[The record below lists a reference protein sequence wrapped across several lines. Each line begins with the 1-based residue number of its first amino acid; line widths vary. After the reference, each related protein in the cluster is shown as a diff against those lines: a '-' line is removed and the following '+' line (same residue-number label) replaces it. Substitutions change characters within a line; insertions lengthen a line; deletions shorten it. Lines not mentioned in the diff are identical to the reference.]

1 LDLSKD
7 DISEML
13 ALAKKQQEEQFG
25 GRELPTRHLE
35 EDDASKLITVQYAD
49 NWQENL
55 MLQAVKV
62 AREFSADAVK
72 YPKLLLADEMDTVIA
87 DNNNKVVNNGE
98 KPAQARFPLKVKFT
112 PWTKERF
119 LQCRKF
125 DLEYSKDW
133 DEELDEETAVFAKDN
148 DAKREQFTLSVFDKQ
163 GNRLEPKEKPAK
175 NRFPLLV
182 KMIPIGPAKKLKKVI
197 SYSPAGGWKEKV
209 SQIMKSFMEELNA
222 KWEEVGTAV
231 TDKTGKIVGQ
241 NDFPSEK
248 NFPITVNLMYV
259 GPKAAPTSKS
269 FQLEYIGDGWK
280 EIMKKRIAEFTAV
293 HGLRPNLCKMDVHD
307 RNGEALPDDDHAT
320 EADFPLTVRFEK
332 RDEKNTGSSKKRRR
346 RRKSS
351 SEL

>member
-182 KMIPIGPAKKLKKVI
+182 KMIPVGPAKKTEEGHQLLASWRLERKGEPDNEVL
-197 SYSPAGGWKEKV
+197 YGRVECQMGRGWHR
-209 SQIMKSFMEELNA
+209 
-222 KWEEVGTAV
+222 G
-231 TDKTGKIVGQ
+231 DRQ
-241 NDFPSEK
+241 NRE
-248 NFPITVNLMYV
+248 NR
-259 GPKAAPTSKS
+259 G
-269 FQLEYIGDGWK
+269 
-280 EIMKKRIAEFTAV
+280 AE
-293 HGLRPNLCKMDVHD
+293 
-307 RNGEALPDDDHAT
+307 
-320 EADFPLTVRFEK
+320 RF
-332 RDEKNTGSSKKRRR
+332 S
-346 RRKSS
+346 
-351 SEL
+351 